1 MKLLVGLGNPEKKY
15 DGTRH
20 NIGFALVDFL
30 YNEWLKKENFDE
42 WGKNKKFSSEMTV
55 GTVNGE
61 KVILAKPLTFM
72 NNSGVAVQALVNYF
86 KIPIKDVYV
95 FQDELD
101 LKCGDYKIQTNRSS
115 AGHNGIAS
123 IIELLGTQEFTRIRI
138 GIGKEDKEKQ
148 GKGADYVLSKFSL
161 IERLKL
167 KEVKKKILEEM
178 HKLLSLF

>member
-1 MKLLVGLGNPEKKY
+1 MYLVIGLGNPGQEY
-15 DGTRH
+15 QNTRH
-20 NIGFALVDFL
+20 NFGWEVLHALSPDWHF
-30 YNEWLKKENFDE
+30 
-42 WGKNKKFSSEMTV
+42 NKKFKAETAELNS
-55 GTVNGE
+55 GTQKIV
-61 KVILAKPLTFM
+61 LAKPQTFM